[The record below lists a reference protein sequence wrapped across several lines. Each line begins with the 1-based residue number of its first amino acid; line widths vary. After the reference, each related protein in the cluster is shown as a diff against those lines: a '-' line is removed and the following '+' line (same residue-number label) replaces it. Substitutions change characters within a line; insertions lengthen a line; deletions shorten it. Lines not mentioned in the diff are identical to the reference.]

1 MLSWKQCRED
11 KNKNDA
17 RLERH
22 LYLYLE
28 HISDT
33 PKHVYFVDD
42 VACCCLL
49 QLSVA
54 CMICG

>member
-17 RLERH
+17 RLESH

-33 PKHVYFVDD
+33 PKHVYF
-42 VACCCLL
+42 C
-49 QLSVA
+49 
-54 CMICG
+54 